1 MGTPKLRIVFYED
14 NEKALSYFHLEITE
28 SLRVLE
34 ILKILPNLKEWTPI
48 SAISKM
54 INSKTPSTL
63 WAVQKLAGALRID
76 IKLKGEYKIISKR
89 PILLI
94 RKEQYNQRNNLKKY
108 KYLRPTVCIKGHFR

>member
-14 NEKALSYFHLEITE
+14 NEKALSYFHLEKTE

-34 ILKILPNLKEWTPI
+34 ILKILPNLKEWTPV

-76 IKLKGEYKIISKR
+76 IKLQDRVKTLAKK

-94 RKEQYNQRNNLKKY
+94 RKEQYNHRNNLKKF
-108 KYLRPTVCIKGHFR
+108 KYLRPTVYIKKI